1 MQSSTL
7 VLRFMLITVFV
18 VLCAGSARAQ
28 LESGLGASSS
38 GASPAAYYYISKP
51 GEITMSVNVWGYVG
65 NPGRYE
71 VPISTDLV
79 DLISFAGGPH
89 ADADLGSV
97 KVSRSVRR
105 GTAVRTVE
113 FYLDLSRLD
122 KLDQKALDLEPG
134 DTVYI
139 EPVAFSGRDLFG
151 LIAIAA
157 TVTAAVAS
165 LVVAVNQ

>member
-1 MQSSTL
+1 MRSSSL
-7 VLRFMLITVFV
+7 VFRSLFLTTI
-18 VLCAGSARAQ
+18 LLAGASSALAQ
-28 LESGLGASSS
+28 LESGIGASTS

-51 GEITMSVNVWGYVG
+51 GEITMTVNLWGYVG

-89 ADADLGSV
+89 ADADISSV
-97 KVSRSVRR
+97 KVSRNVRR
-105 GTAVRTVE
+105 GNAVRTVE
-113 FYLDLSRLD
+113 YYLDLSRLD
-122 KLDQKALDLEPG
+122 KLDKKALDLEPG

-139 EPVAFSGRDLFG
+139 EPVAFTGRDLFG

-165 LVVAVNQ
+165 LVVALNQ

>member
-1 MQSSTL
+1 MQSSIL
-7 VLRFMLITVFV
+7 IPRFTVMAAFMM
-18 VLCAGSARAQ
+18 LCAGSASAQ
-28 LESGLGASSS
+28 LESGLGASTS

-51 GEITMSVNVWGYVG
+51 GEITMNINVWGFVR
-65 NPGRYE
+65 NAGRYE

-89 ADADLGSV
+89 ADADLSSV

-113 FYLDLSRLD
+113 YYLDLSRLD

-139 EPVAFSGRDLFG
+139 EPVAFTGRDVFNLV
-151 LIAIAA
+151 AVAA
-157 TVTAAVAS
+157 TITAAVAS
-165 LVVAVNQ
+165 MIVALNQ

>member
-1 MQSSTL
+1 MQSRSI
-7 VLRFMLITVFV
+7 VARFVHVTVFV
-18 VLCAGSARAQ
+18 AVSAVPAIAQ
-28 LESGLGASSS
+28 LESGIGASSS

-51 GEITMSVNVWGYVG
+51 GEITMNVNVWGYVG

-79 DLISFAGGPH
+79 DLLSFAGGPQ
-89 ADADLGSV
+89 ADADLSSV

-113 FYLDLSRLD
+113 YYLDLSRLD

-139 EPVAFSGRDLFG
+139 EPVAFTGRDVFNLV
-151 LIAIAA
+151 AVAA
-157 TVTAAVAS
+157 TITAAVAS
-165 LVVAVNQ
+165 LIVARNR